1 MLNFSLPTYSDK
13 LKAYFLVLRSFHVD
27 VAVLAVF
34 FHFIAQNAESR
45 PLEKTKKKFLKVGQ
59 FK

>member
-45 PLEKTKKKFLKVGQ
+45 PLEKTKKSF
-59 FK
+59 